1 MKKLNFLTSFF
12 IAALILSSCGGL
24 DKMAE
29 EYGSLEFSST
39 PEVLEMH
46 GGKVEYQIDGTIPPD
61 WFHKKATVEFTPVL
75 KYDGG
80 EETLESKTYQGED
93 VEGNNKVITNEDG
106 DEIDFSGKFDY
117 NEDMRVSDLVIKGVA
132 TIDDESVEIPEIK
145 FGKGVKATPE
155 LVQKDP
161 KPLMMADKFERVKE
175 KKEKADIHY
184 LIERSNVR
192 DSELSKD
199 DIKQLEKFV
208 QNVEDAEN
216 KKYKELKIS
225 AYASP
230 DGPTDLNE
238 RLSEGREE
246 SANKYF
252 DDVVSKKKL
261 SKEDAKKLYEAKRT
275 TEDWEGFKKL
285 VEESDIED
293 KDLILRVLS
302 MHSDP
307 EVREKE
313 LKNMAET
320 WEELADDILPELRRS
335 ELYVK
340 VEEIGFSDD
349 EIKDFVDSDPDT
361 LNLEEA
367 LYAGYKLFKGD
378 LDKQLQAFEL
388 AVEKEENCLRAHNNI
403 GYIKIKQGKIGEA
416 TEAIE
421 KANSIKEGA
430 PQVLNNLGVI
440 ALHNGNIEEAKEY
453 FLDATDAGDKV
464 KYNLGI
470 INIIEGE
477 YESAVNYMQS
487 FESFNTALAM
497 LLSGESS
504 KANNML
510 ATLDE
515 TDAMVNY
522 LEAVIAARDGDD
534 NEVYENLRT
543 AVEEDEEL
551 KETAKTDME
560 FVEYFENETF
570 QSIVE

>member
-29 EYGSLEFSST
+29 EYGSLDFSAD

-46 GGKVEYQIDGTIPPD
+46 GGEVEYSINGTIPPD

-80 EETLESKTYQGED
+80 EETLESKTLQGED
-93 VEGNNKVITNEDG
+93 VEDNNKVIEEDEG
-106 DEIDFSGKFDY
+106 GSVSFDGVFDY

-145 FGKGVKATPE
+145 VGKGVKATPN
-155 LVQKDP
+155 LVQIDP
-161 KPLMMADKFERVKE
+161 KPIMNADNFERVKE

-184 LIERSNVR
+184 LIQRSNVR
-192 DSELSKD
+192 NSELDKD
-199 DIKQLEKFV
+199 DIKNLEKFV
-208 QNVEDAEN
+208 QHVEEAEN
-216 KKYKELKIS
+216 KQYKGLEIS

-238 RLSEGREE
+238 DLSEGREK
-246 SANKYF
+246 SANQYL
-252 DDVVSKKKL
+252 DDVVST
-261 SKEDAKKLYEAKRT
+261 EDAEKLYEAKRT

-313 LKNMAET
+313 LENMSKT
-320 WEELADDILPELRRS
+320 WEVLAEDILPKLRRS
-335 ELYVK
+335 ELYVT

-349 EIKDFVDSDPDT
+349 EIKDYITSNPDT
-361 LNLEEA
+361 LNMEEA

-378 LDKQLQAFEL
+378 LNKQLQAFEL
-388 AVEKEENCLRAHNNI
+388 AAEKEDNCFRAYNNI
-403 GYIKIKQGKIGEA
+403 GYVKIKQGKLGEA

-421 KANSIKEGA
+421 KANSIKGGN

-440 ALHNGNIEEAKEY
+440 AMKNGNMEEAKDY
-453 FLDATDAGDKV
+453 FSDAKNAGEKV
-464 KYNLGI
+464 DYNLGI
-470 INIIEGE
+470 IYIIEGE
-477 YESAVNYMQS
+477 YESAINHMQG

-497 LLSGESS
+497 LLGGEST

-510 ATLDE
+510 AGLDA

-522 LEAVIAARDGDD
+522 LEAVIAARN
-534 NEVYENLRT
+534 NEESDVFENLRT
-543 AVEEDEEL
+543 AVEEDESL
-551 KETAKTDME
+551 KETAKTDLE

>member
-29 EYGSLEFSST
+29 EYGTLDFSST
-39 PEVLEMH
+39 PKVLEMH
-46 GGKVEYQIDGTIPPD
+46 GGEVEYQIDGTIPSD

-75 KYDGG
+75 KYEGG
-80 EETLESKTYQGED
+80 EETLESKTLQGED
-93 VEGNNKVITNEDG
+93 VEANNKVIAKEDG
-106 DEIDFSGKFDY
+106 GSVEFSGTFDY
-117 NEDMRVSDLVIKGVA
+117 NEDMRVSDLVVKGVA

-145 FGKGVKATPE
+145 AGKGVKATPE
-155 LVQKDP
+155 LVQIDP
-161 KPLMMADKFERVKE
+161 QPLMMADKFERVKE

-184 LIERSNVR
+184 LIQRSNVR
-192 DSELSKD
+192 NEELDQD
-199 DIKQLEKFV
+199 DIKNLEKFV
-208 QNVEDAEN
+208 EQVDKAEN
-216 KKYKELKIS
+216 KKYKNIKIS

-238 RLSEGREE
+238 RLSEGREK
-246 SANKYF
+246 SANKYL
-252 DDVVSKKKL
+252 DGVVDKKKL

-313 LKNMAET
+313 LENMSKT
-320 WEELADDILPELRRS
+320 WEVLAEDILPKLRRS
-335 ELYVK
+335 ELYVT

-349 EIKDFVDSDPDT
+349 EIKDYFDSNPDT
-361 LNLEEA
+361 LNLEEV
-367 LYAGYKLFKGD
+367 LYAGHKLFKGN
-378 LDKQLQAFEL
+378 LNKQLEAFEL
-388 AVEKEENCLRAHNNI
+388 ALELEENCLRAHNNI
-403 GYIKIKQGKIGEA
+403 GYIKIKQGEIDEA
-416 TEAIE
+416 KEAVE
-421 KANSIKEGA
+421 KANSIKEGV
-430 PQVLNNLGVI
+430 PQVLNNLGAI
-440 ALHNGNIEEAKEY
+440 ALHNDNIEEAKEY
-453 FLDATDAGDKV
+453 FQNATDAGDKV
-464 KYNLGI
+464 NYNLGI

-477 YESAVNYMQS
+477 YESAVNYLQS

-497 LLSGESS
+497 LLAGEST

-510 ATLDE
+510 TTLDE

-522 LEAVIAARDGDD
+522 LEAVIAARNGDD

-543 AVEEDEEL
+543 AVEEDESL